1 MDPQTRKGIGV
12 ALLALAAE
20 AFLTLMDLRGW
31 TIPTGGFWF
40 LTVVFTLLFLY
51 GLWLIFTNPTKA
63 TVRHVS
69 EPWTLHKRD
78 YVALGFEAGLHVK
91 GGRTQ
96 IEFVLRMPD
105 GYKLDGTLYQRSL
118 RDPFF
123 MFNKDPGKNMLAQ
136 GFIDNPKVFDPGIRD
151 PFRLAFLFDPAAYK
165 GSHPLPLVGLVLECW
180 ETTPKLRFL
189 CEHKMPDFPDFPP
202 IPTIGPELAKL
213 LGLERDNDA

>member
-12 ALLALAAE
+12 ALLALAAQ

-31 TIPTGGFWF
+31 TISTGGFWF

-51 GLWLIFTNPTKA
+51 GLWLVFTNPTKA
-63 TVRHVS
+63 TVKHVS
-69 EPWTLHKRD
+69 EPWTRCEPG
-78 YVALGFEAGLHVK
+78 YIALGFEAGLHVK

-123 MFNKDPGKNMLAQ
+123 VFNRNPEKNLLAQ
-136 GFIDNPKVFDPGIRD
+136 GFINNPEVFDSGIRD
-151 PFRLAFLFDPAAYK
+151 PFRLAFFVDPAAYE
-165 GSHPLPLVGLVLECW
+165 GPYPLPLAGLVLECW
-180 ETTPKLRFL
+180 ETTPKLRL
-189 CEHKMPDFPDFPP
+189 LYEHKMPDFPELQPM
-202 IPTIGPELAKL
+202 PTISPDLAKL
-213 LGLERDNDA
+213 LGLDRDDDA